1 LAEAEAKYKAETK
14 IQAEE
19 LSASASAFVS
29 VFYLA
34 SARLNPPS
42 LMQYK

>member
-19 LSASASAFVS
+19 LSFSASAFVS
-29 VFYLA
+29 VLNLV
-34 SARLNPPS
+34 SAGTS
-42 LMQYK
+42 LIYVYT